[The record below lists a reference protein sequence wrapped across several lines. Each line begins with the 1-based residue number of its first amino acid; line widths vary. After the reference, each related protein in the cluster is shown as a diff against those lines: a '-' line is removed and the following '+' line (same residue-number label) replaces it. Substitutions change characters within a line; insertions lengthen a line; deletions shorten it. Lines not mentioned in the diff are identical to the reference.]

1 MNMKD
6 WSSIKIT
13 CPTLILVLC
22 GFSVQRSQHSEL
34 SNTSFNRPEW
44 EKMVFLGKIFAIER
58 LNHIK
63 MPKHLFAHIMKI
75 MVFRLGMAKVLQLL
89 NMDFWDLKSRY
100 KGFSEVNSW
109 IEISRKYR
117 YLDFFFALPV
127 PAELSFTKTG
137 NHNHFLLDNISWRV
151 GEKDLKIPKQIQE
164 KTLYQQ
170 KLLRDDWFWGKSEI
184 KCYISWELFN
194 VL

>member
-6 WSSIKIT
+6 WSSINIT
-13 CPTLILVLC
+13 CPALILVLC

-34 SNTSFNRPEW
+34 NNNSSFNRLEW
-44 EKMVFLGKIFAIER
+44 GKMVFLGKIFAVER
-58 LNHIK
+58 LKHTK

-75 MVFRLGMAKVLQLL
+75 TLFCLGMAKVLQLL
-89 NMDFWDLKSRY
+89 KMDFWDLKSRY
-100 KGFSEVNSW
+100 KDLSEVKSW

-170 KLLRDDWFWGKSEI
+170 KLLREMTGSRGRAR
-184 KCYISWELFN
+184 
-194 VL
+194 